1 MWCGNR
7 CDGGQESVKKPR
19 TVVRAQ
25 RPSGHGSYSSGKM
38 WASGEELENMRWQL
52 DLLFST
58 FICVWSFTNSYCFL
72 HLIWRS
78 CNFFVLQCF
87 GRVVGRVKMWVLLG
101 RRRVSCTGDFLEC
114 RLHTMAAHHAAA
126 THRVWCTK
134 SCLVYSRIS
143 VSVCH
148 SSMKLLFLGSLS
160 LLMCLASDMW
170 PYWLNLP
177 SYTPAFPLK
186 DLTVQ
191 VPVSSSHVSLGLSS
205 HYYPYGVCQAGFHSS
220 HSFWIGLSNSV
231 TLTPQTVTQ

>member
-38 WASGEELENMRWQL
+38 WASGEELENMCWQL

-143 VSVCH
+143 CQCMPQFYDTLVPRKFILTYVS
-148 SSMKLLFLGSLS
+148 
-160 LLMCLASDMW
+160 
-170 PYWLNLP
+170 
-177 SYTPAFPLK
+177 
-186 DLTVQ
+186 
-191 VPVSSSHVSLGLSS
+191 
-205 HYYPYGVCQAGFHSS
+205 GFWH
-220 HSFWIGLSNSV
+220 V
-231 TLTPQTVTQ
+231 TLLAESAKLYSCFPFEGLNCPSPCFLISCVLGTQ